1 MVLQVPHHM
10 VHQEEARASKE
21 ETRVHMELLEEESII
36 MGLLRRAAE
45 QRPSPRTTVVES

>member
-36 MGLLRRAAE
+36 MGLLRRAE
-45 QRPSPRTTVVES
+45 QRPSPHTTVVES